1 MWEKVKSIFAVIGAV
16 LVIIVCTL
24 CLIFLRRSGSDGRGS
39 GSADE
44 RDSRIQEGLGN
55 AEDAVERSRDT
66 ATRCEERLQRA
77 EDILR
82 EAIER
87 SRKKE
92 QQS

>member
-1 MWEKVKSIFAVIGAV
+1 MEKIKKVFAVIGAV
-16 LVIIVCTL
+16 LTVVLCTFAL
-24 CLIFLRRSGSDGRGS
+24 VFLRRCDSDGRGS
-39 GSADE
+39 SGADE
-44 RDSRIQEGLGN
+44 RDSGIQEGLGN
-55 AEDAVERSRDT
+55 AEGAIERSRDT

-82 EAIER
+82 KAVER